1 MIFQFILFYFI
12 YFSEKI
18 FNNLDLYNEDEEEQ
32 NNNDADG
39 IGFSASSY
47 AVLENEN
54 TSNIMIKRTVILM
67 VIATIIVINTV
78 IMKNMTMKGR
88 ILALLIKRMTSLNKK
103 KIR

>member
-54 TSNIMIKRTVILM
+54 TSNIMIKRTGPTDREVTFRFAFFI
-67 VIATIIVINTV
+67 TT
-78 IMKNMTMKGR
+78 KDG
-88 ILALLIKRMTSLNKK
+88 
-103 KIR
+103 